1 MANLKSNDYK
11 NIQLENVQAEFGK
24 TKAYPADLLMPEVQ
38 DAWVYVYENGTA
50 ELSFKVRTDME
61 PTTGAMNSPFEGA
74 TGFYVETEI
83 VRQELLDCIQHGA
96 TLVDFDV
103 VGGSIWADVST
114 PTLEDS
120 SATTY
125 CKIDLSESTVQK
137 AINDQAPAIVRS
149 YICLFGADAIAQARA
164 IFIEESAKDFKP
176 AIEALLIEQGFAVA
190 A

>member
-61 PTTGAMNSPFEGA
+61 PTTGAMNTPFEGA
-74 TGFYVETEI
+74 PGFFVESEI
-83 VRQELLDCIQHGA
+83 DKQQLLDCISHSN
-96 TLVDFDV
+96 VY
-103 VGGSIWADVST
+103 DVSGGGVVIEGEEKDFVAQ
-114 PTLEDS
+114 LDEDF
-120 SATTY
+120 
-125 CKIDLSESTVQK
+125 VRQK
-137 AINDQAPAIVRS
+137 LNDQAPAIVRS
-149 YICLFGADAIAQARA
+149 YICLFGAGAIAQARA
-164 IFIEESAKDFKP
+164 EHEANKETKGFKQELEAIFTDLQI
-176 AIEALLIEQGFAVA
+176 A